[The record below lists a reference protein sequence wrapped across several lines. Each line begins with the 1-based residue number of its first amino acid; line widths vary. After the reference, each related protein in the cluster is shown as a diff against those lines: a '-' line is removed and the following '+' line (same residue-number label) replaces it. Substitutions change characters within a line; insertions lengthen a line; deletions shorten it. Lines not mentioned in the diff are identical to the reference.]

1 MITARAIEDIVK
13 ALKEMVDKNGPNY
26 LADEPFQ
33 VYTKLIGSGNTDR
46 KTAAALLHL
55 LASGLL
61 ETIDPGYDA
70 ELLSESI
77 RRECSINKRMADRLA
92 IILYTLYSQ
101 DNKRE
106 WHCKEKEGLTRF
118 LNENFLYDWKGFA
131 VWDAGNGTVDC
142 HYEARIILRPTKAV
156 SEDKELSKLLAKN
169 PFTTKEAIY
178 DLFTKRLREYLDY
191 EFEDYCTEDDYY
203 QPVVEDF
210 GSSLEYALKSWSEEN
225 GFEYVSCEGDG
236 DDEGY
241 EPKFRRG
248 WY

>member
-1 MITARAIEDIVK
+1 MAAKPIEDIVK
-13 ALKEMVDKNGPNY
+13 ALKEIIDRNGPNY
-26 LADEPFQ
+26 LTDEPYQ
-33 VYTKLIGSGNTDR
+33 IYKELLESETADR

-55 LASGLL
+55 LVSGLL
-61 ETIDPGYDA
+61 ETVDPSYDV
-70 ELLSESI
+70 ELLSGSI

-106 WHCKEKEGLTRF
+106 WSRKEKEGLAQF
-118 LNENFLYDWKGFA
+118 LKEEFSYDWKGFA
-131 VWDAGNGTVDC
+131 VWDEGNGTVDC
-142 HYEARIILRPTKAV
+142 HYEARIILRPTKDV
-156 SEDKELSKLLAKN
+156 SNDKELAELFAKN
-169 PFTTKEAIY
+169 PFATKEMIR
-178 DLFTKRLREYLDY
+178 DLFIKRLQEYLDY

-210 GSSLEYALKSWSEEN
+210 GSNLECYLKHWSEEN

-236 DDEGY
+236 GDGGY
-241 EPKFRRG
+241 EPKFRKG